1 MKFIKKYLDKFKK
14 SSKKEKTILITGG
27 TGSLGQALIKR
38 LKQSHKIIVYSR
50 DEGKQALIF
59 GDNPEIICVIGD
71 IRDYDKLNVTLK
83 RHKVDHI
90 IHTAALKRIDDMEI
104 HPDECVKTNIAGSEN
119 VARAAL
125 ENNVKKC
132 ILVSTDKA
140 CKPVN
145 VYGSSKF
152 IAERIFTNY
161 DFYSTSTIFSSV
173 RYGNVIA
180 SRGSFIPLW
189 LDMIKKEQT
198 LKVTHGDMTRFLFT
212 LDDAVDAVLG
222 ALKHS
227 LGGEVFVPQI
237 KSYNL
242 MHCIRALEKI
252 AKIKKRASKEMVGLR
267 PGEKLHEDM
276 LAKTEL
282 DFTYEVP
289 DINLL
294 QIRPQ
299 YTNKT
304 YQTDFQK
311 YDGPEFNSAL
321 WVTEDTRTDRKEL
334 IALIKKGLKC

>member
-1 MKFIKKYLDKFKK
+1 M
-14 SSKKEKTILITGG
+14 ENKTILVTGG

-38 LKQSHKIIVYSR
+38 LQQNNKIIIYSR

-59 GDNPEIICVIGD
+59 GNNPGIVRVIGD
-71 IRDYDKLNVTLK
+71 IRDYDKLNITLK
-83 RHKVDHI
+83 RHKVDYI
-90 IHTAALKRIDDMEI
+90 IHTAALKRIDDMEF
-104 HPDECVKTNIAGSEN
+104 HPDECVKTNINGSEN

-125 ENNVKKC
+125 ENKVKKC

-140 CKPVN
+140 CQPVN

-161 DFYSTSTIFSSV
+161 DYHSTYTIFTSV

-180 SRGSFIPLW
+180 SRGSFVPLFMEW
-189 LDMIKKEQT
+189 IKNKQT
-198 LKVTHGDMTRFLFT
+198 IRVTSEEMTRFLFT

-222 ALKHS
+222 ALENAK
-227 LGGEVFVPQI
+227 GGEVFVPQI
-237 KSYNL
+237 NSYTL
-242 MHCIRALEKI
+242 PTCIKALEQI
-252 AKIKKRASKEMVGLR
+252 ANKKANTTVIGLR

-276 LAKTEL
+276 LAETEL
-282 DFTYEVP
+282 PFTYQVP

-304 YQTDFQK
+304 YQDWDK
-311 YDGPEFNSAL
+311 YNGPHFNSEL
-321 WVTEDTRTDRKEL
+321 WVKEDIEELVEL
-334 IALIKKGLKC
+334 INKGLQC

>member
-1 MKFIKKYLDKFKK
+1 
-14 SSKKEKTILITGG
+14 
-27 TGSLGQALIKR
+27 
-38 LKQSHKIIVYSR
+38 
-50 DEGKQALIF
+50 
-59 GDNPEIICVIGD
+59 
-71 IRDYDKLNVTLK
+71 
-83 RHKVDHI
+83 
-90 IHTAALKRIDDMEI
+90 MEI

-125 ENNVKKC
+125 ENNVEKC

-140 CKPVN
+140 CQPVN

-189 LDMIKKEQT
+189 LDMIKKGQT
-198 LKVTHGDMTRFLFT
+198 LRVTSEDMTRFLFT
-212 LDDAVDAVLG
+212 LDDAVEAVLG
-222 ALKHS
+222 ALKYS

-237 KSYNL
+237 NSYTL
-242 MHCIRALEKI
+242 PSCIKALEDI
-252 AKIKKRASKEMVGLR
+252 LSIKCKTVVTGLR

-299 YTNKT
+299 YTKKT
-304 YQTDFQK
+304 YQDWK
-311 YDGPEFNSAL
+311 LYNGPEFNSAL
-321 WVTEDTRTDRKEL
+321 YVSNDDKELKEL
-334 IALIKKGLKC
+334 INIGLKC

>member
-1 MKFIKKYLDKFKK
+1 MKN
-14 SSKKEKTILITGG
+14 KTILITGG

-38 LKQSHKIIVYSR
+38 LKQANKIIVYSR

-59 GDNPEIICVIGD
+59 GNNPEIIRVIGD
-71 IRDYDKLNVTLK
+71 IRDYDKLNVTLQ
-83 RHKVDHI
+83 RHEVDYI

-104 HPDECVKTNIAGSEN
+104 HPDECVKTNIQGSEN

-125 ENNVKKC
+125 ENNIKKC

-140 CKPVN
+140 CQPVN

-161 DFYSTSTIFSSV
+161 DYNSKSTIFSSV

-189 LDMIKKEQT
+189 LDMIKKGKT
-198 LKVTHGDMTRFLFT
+198 LRVTSEDMTRFLFT

-222 ALKHS
+222 ALKNS

-237 KSYNL
+237 NSYTL
-242 MHCIRALEKI
+242 PSCIKALENILSMKCKTTI
-252 AKIKKRASKEMVGLR
+252 TGLR

-289 DINLL
+289 GINLL

-299 YTNKT
+299 YTNKI
-304 YQTDFQK
+304 YQKWEK
-311 YDGPEFNSAL
+311 YNGPEFNSSL
-321 WVTEDTRTDRKEL
+321 WVKENIEELKVL
-334 IALIKKGLKC
+334 IEKGLTE